1 MVHSNQLKQKK
12 WSGSMKKILYFTAF
26 AAVLFSCQRE
36 VEPIEKNNPEETVS
50 SDARVFTATFEEAET
65 KAGFTYDSSAKTY
78 SHFWETTDQIA
89 VFPMDN
95 VYDRYRCANIE
106 NGTFVLDI
114 EAAGTASITY
124 PYNYAVYPYDALWNI
139 DTDDYPTIID
149 ADGKIVVDTYSSARL
164 TEPYGYGNVMVAR
177 ADGNQLSF
185 KNLVG
190 WIKIS
195 IQGDLAIK
203 SLSLWDEED
212 YHNFIGP
219 VYVEFDSSGEPV
231 ITPGSVGLS
240 PCYEI
245 DFINAGLD
253 PVRLSMDRPTDF
265 YFPSLPGTFEH
276 GFTVH
281 VRTTTQGTIDFTT
294 TKSITVERNKVIP
307 MAVKTITGPSAT
319 LKEGNLF
326 NAAIKNLAANT
337 TGLYQSAYNS
347 NVKRIVL
354 DTESNVNTGTVV
366 STAGSEKP
374 VYANFDSGTVILSSE
389 ASTIYA
395 NADCHNMFYRFQGLE
410 NTPAIGLN
418 TSNVTDMSSMFADCT
433 ALTSI
438 DLSAYNT
445 SNVTN
450 MGNMFSNS
458 GLTSID
464 LTGFNTSKVT
474 NMSGMFDRCGGLTS
488 LDVSGLDTGEVTDMN
503 SMFYNCGN
511 LTSLTLTGLNTA
523 KVTNMNSMFLGC
535 SNLSSLDF
543 SSFNTSEVTDMASM
557 FYLCSGLTGLDLS
570 GFNTAKVTN
579 MSYMFYYCYNL
590 ASLTLGS
597 SFVTPEVT
605 TMSHMFYNCNKLTS
619 LVLSGFDFTKV
630 TTTEQM
636 FYDCLRLSGTLDLS
650 SKSAPVLANM
660 SSMFQNCS
668 SLTLI
673 KLPQTTTVL
682 TKVTGLFLN
691 CSSLTGIGT
700 TNFNGRPTSV
710 EKMFKG
716 CSSLTA
722 LTLYPGFNTTDSNSY
737 VSIFSGCTKLK
748 TVDFQGLVIKGSGS
762 PGLGGGTE
770 FYAKFN
776 NAFAGVSGCKVHS
789 LGYVSTLLNTAPYN
803 AFGTSY
809 STYNEGTKPTFAE
822 TTSHGGAAP
831 SGYVYFC
838 TQHSDYLNAL

>member
-1 MVHSNQLKQKK
+1 
-12 WSGSMKKILYFTAF
+12 MKKILCFAAF

-36 VEPIEKNNPEETVS
+36 VEPIENNNEETVS
-50 SDARVFTATFEEAET
+50 SDVRSFTATFEEAET

-78 SHFWETTDQIA
+78 SHFWDLNDRIA
-89 VFPMDN
+89 VFPKDE
-95 VYDRYRCANIE
+95 VYDRYICSNIE
-106 NGTFVLDI
+106 NGTFILDN
-114 EAAGTASITY
+114 ENSKTASRTY
-124 PYNYAVYPYDALWNI
+124 NYNYAVYPYSAVSEWNDNDEIWEGFI
-139 DTDDYPTIID
+139 DENGKLTVSTDS
-149 ADGKIVVDTYSSARL
+149 GESLKLSGV
-164 TEPYGYGNVMVAR
+164 YGYGNIMVAR
-177 ADGNQLSF
+177 SADEHLEF
-185 KNLVG
+185 KNLMG
-190 WIKIS
+190 WLKIR
-195 IQGDLAIK
+195 IDGDRTISGIRFQSNAAPLAG
-203 SLSLWDEED
+203 
-212 YHNFIGP
+212 NF
-219 VYVEFDSSGEPV
+219 YVDFDSEGNPV
-231 ITPGSVGLS
+231 VTPVTGGTYDYVNIDLTRAGGTLAKLS
-240 PCYEI
+240 P
-245 DFINAGLD
+245 DHT
-253 PVRLSMDRPTDF
+253 TDF
-265 YFPSLPGTFEH
+265 YIPIMPCTLNGIYVGVDFAAGGSIEFE
-276 GFTVH
+276 TNK
-281 VRTTTQGTIDFTT
+281 QI
-294 TKSITVERNKVIP
+294 IIERNKVTP

-337 TGLYQSAYNS
+337 TGLYQTAYNS

-354 DTESNVNTGTVV
+354 DTESKVNTGTVV
-366 STAGSEKP
+366 STTGSEKP
-374 VYANFDSGTVILSSE
+374 VYANFDSVTGVVTLSSE

-395 NADCHNMFYRFQGLE
+395 NASCYDMFYRFQGLE
-410 NTPAIGLN
+410 STPAIGLN
-418 TSNVTDMSSMFADCT
+418 TSNVTNMSSMFADCT

-488 LDVSGLDTGEVTDMN
+488 LDVSGLDTREVTDM
-503 SMFYNCGN
+503 SYMFYNCGN

-535 SNLSSLDF
+535 SKLSSLDF

-579 MSYMFYYCYNL
+579 MSNMFYYCYNL

-619 LVLSGFDFTKV
+619 LAISGFDFTKV

-636 FYDCLRLSGTLDLS
+636 FYDCLRLSSTIDLS

-668 SLTLI
+668 ALTQI

-682 TKVTGLFLN
+682 TNVTGLFLN

-716 CSSLTA
+716 CSSLVA

-762 PGLGGGTE
+762 PGLGGGSD
-770 FYAKFN
+770 FNAKFN
-776 NAFAGVSGCKVHS
+776 NAFAGVSGCKVHC
-789 LGYVSTLLNTAPYN
+789 LGYESTLLNHNPYN
-803 AFGTSY
+803 AFGA
-809 STYNEGTKPTFAE
+809 STNYTEGTRPNFAE